1 MDVSAYVWGEG
12 LRMWQTELWDDLPD
26 ILQSLFFFFPGF
38 LGGCLSEGGEFIRY
52 AGEEIFYVGLQIFT
66 AFMEWDAQFP

>member
-26 ILQSLFFFFPGF
+26 ILQSLFFFSQAFWEGVC
-38 LGGCLSEGGEFIRY
+38 LKGGIH
-52 AGEEIFYVGLQIFT
+52 
-66 AFMEWDAQFP
+66 